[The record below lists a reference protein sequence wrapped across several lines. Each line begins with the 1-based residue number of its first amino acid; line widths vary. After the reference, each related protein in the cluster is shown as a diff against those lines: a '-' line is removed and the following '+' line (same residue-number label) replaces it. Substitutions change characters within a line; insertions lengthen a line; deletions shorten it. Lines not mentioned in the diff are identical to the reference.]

1 MSADQEATNLT
12 IAETAQ
18 RLGVS
23 ENAIRQRIKRHTI
36 LAVKVDG
43 IWRVT
48 LPDQETNHQPTMRVD
63 YQPDQETDYQDDHE
77 GDQEGDQEATTTAV
91 SSAARSQLE
100 AIRDEWLQPLVN
112 QLRDAERSIGRL
124 EQERDQL
131 RGEVDR
137 LHAAAEHAAG
147 TGEAERQ
154 NMSHTAPRS
163 WWERL
168 LGLTRR

>member
-1 MSADQEATNLT
+1 MSTDQEATNFT

-36 LAVKVDG
+36 LAVKVGG

-48 LPDQETNHQPTMRVD
+48 LPDQETDHQATISTD
-63 YQPDQETDYQDDHE
+63 SYTDQQTDH
-77 GDQEGDQEATTTAV
+77 EGDQEATTTAV

-154 NMSHTAPRS
+154 NMSHTAPRP